1 MMGRLRTNPGTTL
14 RTTPKPLL
22 SGQDNGFGGH
32 APAAVAL
39 TVRDADWTPKLEDPE
54 VQAYI
59 LEEVGEEGLAMARYL
74 REHPRISG
82 VDILEH
88 HKEQKASS
96 VRKVL
101 YRMMEAHVAEYDKDT
116 DSKGWET
123 FYWDLDLNE
132 IKFILRRRWAD
143 ELLHLRKQLKFE
155 EDHQFYAC
163 GGQHRRITFE
173 DALDMNFHCPSCGEA
188 MDVVRTRDVQKAL
201 QVRIAELAPHFPAA

>member
-1 MMGRLRTNPGTTL
+1 M
-14 RTTPKPLL
+14 
-22 SGQDNGFGGH
+22 S
-32 APAAVAL
+32 
-39 TVRDADWTPKLEDPE
+39 VRDDNWEPQLTDPE

-59 LEEVGEEGLAMARYL
+59 QEEVGEEGLAMAKYL
-74 REHPRISG
+74 EDNPHVSG
-82 VDILEH
+82 VDLLEH
-88 HKEQKASS
+88 FKDQKPSA

-155 EDHQFYAC
+155 MDHQFYAC
-163 GGQHRRITFE
+163 KDQHRRIAFE
-173 DALDMNFHCPSCGEA
+173 DAVDINFHCPVCNEA
-188 MDVVRTRDVQKAL
+188 MNLVKTADVQKAL
-201 QVRIAELAPHFPAA
+201 RARIAELAPHYPGA